1 MFNPVNMPKSKGFKL
16 VGTETEVNQALTK
29 ISDDCEYCC
38 VMKKEEEYVLL
49 WQYKY
54 QRSDNS
60 IKKLLNRDVSIV
72 NSVGSEHNILEEKM
86 RIVKE
91 EGSLPKPK
99 SASID
104 DETWHMLLSMNSYK
118 EAVDWLEKNRLAAY
132 VHSRQ
137 SINSFLASKFYESD
151 ARMHELDD
159 FLVDPIEDLDKKVAW
174 IIGPPGIGKT
184 QFALAHFNHPLLVS
198 CIEDYRFFNDRVDGI
213 VVDDGG
219 SNNWQG
225 RTLLEFC
232 NLEKPITKAPKY
244 TSITIPKG
252 MPRMI
257 IANDVD
263 LIIPKGIHEQE
274 LLSIA
279 SRVQVYKYTEKMYDG
294 LSHRDNIHKG
304 SKKYILDRKDEF
316 ISKKDLEYTFTEN
329 GANVKRFKSQ

>member
-1 MFNPVNMPKSKGFKL
+1 MPKSRGFKL
-16 VGTETEVNQALTK
+16 VGTEDQVNQALTK
-29 ISDDCEYCC
+29 IIDDCEYYCA
-38 VMKKEEEYVLL
+38 MKNEEEYVLL
-49 WQYKY
+49 WQYKN
-54 QRSDNS
+54 QRSDS
-60 IKKLLNRDVSIV
+60 AIKKLVKSDVSIV
-72 NSVGSEHNILEEKM
+72 NSVGSERIVLEETM
-86 RIVKE
+86 EIIKE
-91 EGSLPKPK
+91 EGRLPKPK
-99 SASID
+99 SGTID
-104 DETWHMLLSMNSYK
+104 DETWHMLLEMDSYI

-151 ARMHELDD
+151 ARMHELDE
-159 FLVDPIEDLDKKVAW
+159 FLVDPIENLDKKVAW

-184 QFALAHFNHPLLVS
+184 QFALAHFKHPLLVS
-198 CIEDYRFFNDRVDGI
+198 CIEDYRYFNDRIDGI

-257 IANDVD
+257 VANDVD

-279 SRVQVYKYTEKMYDG
+279 SRVQVYEYTEKMYDG
-294 LSHRDNIHKG
+294 TSHRDDIHSG
-304 SKKYILDRKDEF
+304 SRKHIIDRKDEF
-316 ISKKDLEYTFTEN
+316 ISKHDNEYVLTEN
-329 GANVKRFKSQ
+329 GATVKRFRSQ